1 MDKLVID
8 ASVFLSSLFHDEENS
23 EISGKFLEMVKTK
36 NILIV
41 LPMLTLFEVLN
52 TFHRVREDSEATE
65 LLHQSFVNM
74 NVSKG
79 LILLSLEASFLAH
92 FFAYHERFDLKTSDA
107 IIALTAH
114 REKCPLISWDKKLL
128 KESSKHLNAY
138 TPEEYL
144 RLLV

>member
-1 MDKLVID
+1 MDKLVVD
-8 ASVFLSSLFHDEENS
+8 ASVFLSSLFHDEVNS
-23 EISGKFLEMVKTK
+23 KISAKFLAMVKER

-52 TFHRVREDSEATE
+52 TFHRVRKDSEATE
-65 LLHQSFVNM
+65 LLHQSFVDM

-79 LILLSLEASFLAH
+79 LIILSLEAAFLAH
-92 FFAYHERFDLKTSDA
+92 FFTYHECFDLKTSDS
-107 IIALTAH
+107 IMALTAH

-128 KESSKHLNAY
+128 KESNKHINAY

-144 RLLV
+144 ALAH

>member
-8 ASVFLSSLFHDEENS
+8 ASVFLSGLFHDEENS
-23 EISGKFLEMVKTK
+23 GTSGKFLETVRAK

-52 TFHRVREDSEATE
+52 TFHRVRKDSKATE
-65 LLHQSFVNM
+65 LVHQSFVDM

-79 LILLSLEASFLAH
+79 LIILSLEASFLAH
-92 FFAYHERFDLKTSDA
+92 FFTYHESFDLKTSDA

-128 KESSKHLNAY
+128 KESGKHVNAY

-144 RLLV
+144 RLVA

>member
-8 ASVFLSSLFHDEENS
+8 ASVFLSGLFHDEENS
-23 EISGKFLEMVKTK
+23 EISGKFLETVRQK

-52 TFHRVREDSEATE
+52 TFHRVRKDSEATE
-65 LLHQSFVNM
+65 LVHQSFVDM

-92 FFAYHERFDLKTSDA
+92 FFTYHEYFDLKTSDA
-107 IIALTAH
+107 IVALTAH

-128 KESSKHLNAY
+128 KEANKYINAY

-144 RLLV
+144 ALAH